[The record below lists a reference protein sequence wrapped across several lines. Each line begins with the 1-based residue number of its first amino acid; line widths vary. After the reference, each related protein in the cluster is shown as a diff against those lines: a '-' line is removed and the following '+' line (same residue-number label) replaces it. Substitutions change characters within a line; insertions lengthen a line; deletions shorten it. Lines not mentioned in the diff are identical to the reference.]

1 MSLKQIFVIAFL
13 LTAIV
18 VLYSSTYQVLEFE
31 QVIVTQ
37 FGKIVGQPVDRPGLH
52 FKLPFIQRVISFD
65 KRWLEWDGEPNEIPT
80 KDKKYIWIDTY
91 ARWRIKDPV
100 TFYKRLRDEQSAQ
113 SRLDDI
119 IDGEVRN
126 IIASNA
132 LIDIVRTSSREFE
145 RAEED
150 ADEQTDQDFRT
161 DLGREELIQRI
172 LDKASA
178 IIPNYGIELA
188 DVQVKRVNYVDSVQE
203 KVFDRM
209 ISERKRIAQRYRSEG
224 QGKSAEINGKL
235 ERELKGIESEAYK
248 EVQTIRGGADAKA
261 ADIYAQAYSTDEDF
275 YKFVRTMEAYRT
287 LFDKNTE
294 LVLSTE
300 AEILSYLKRQR

>member
-1 MSLKQIFVIAFL
+1 MSLKQIFIIAFL